1 MTKKLLIYA
10 AVISAAFLFVYAQE
24 SQIKLGNE
32 ILLEEKIE
40 LIKNKRIGV
49 VTNTAAI
56 LSDGTPFINALLDTK
71 EMNIAAIFALEHG
84 FELRSA
90 AGVLIDNSEVDQIK
104 IHSLYGST
112 KKPTHSMLN
121 DVDIILFD
129 IQDIGARFYTY
140 ISSLKYILESA
151 GQYGKKVIVLDRPN
165 PLGGIYVDG
174 PVLENEFKSFIGIDN
189 LPVVH
194 GMTIGELAL
203 FFNDRIEYRAEL
215 EIIKM
220 QNWNREYFWDDLN
233 IPWENPSPN
242 IMNFETVLLYPAT
255 CFFEGTNLSEG
266 RGTYLPFN
274 VFGAPFID
282 TSSLKNEIEKQLGEI
297 FAVRAIEFIPISI
310 TDKAPNPKYLNQSC
324 KGVQIILNNRDNYK
338 PVETAVYL
346 LDIVRKLNPGK
357 FKINKHFDLLW
368 GTDKVKKNILSGKS
382 PEKIIESWQQ
392 ELSIFK
398 ELRKNYLIY

>member
-1 MTKKLLIYA
+1 MTKKMLIYA
-10 AVISAAFLFVYAQE
+10 AFISAAFLFVYAQE
-24 SQIKLGNE
+24 NKIRLGNE

-56 LSDGTPFINALLDTK
+56 LSDGTPFIDSLLDTK
-71 EMNIAAIFALEHG
+71 GINITSIFSLEHG
-84 FELRSA
+84 FELRNA
-90 AGVLIDNSEVDQIK
+90 AGVFVHNSEIEQIK

-112 KKPTHSMLN
+112 KKPTHAMLN

-129 IQDIGARFYTY
+129 VQDIGARFFTY

-151 GQYGKKVIVLDRPN
+151 GQHGVKVIILDRPN

-174 PVLENEFKSFIGIDN
+174 PLLEDEFKSFIGIDN

-194 GMTIGELAL
+194 GMTVGELAL
-203 FFNDRIEYRAEL
+203 FFNDRIEDSAEL
-215 EIIKM
+215 EIVKM
-220 QNWNREYFWDDLN
+220 QNWKREYSWDDLN
-233 IPWENPSPN
+233 LPWENPSPN
-242 IMNFETVLLYPAT
+242 IMNFETVLLYPAI

-282 TSSLKNEIEKQLGEI
+282 SSLLKNEIENELGYV
-297 FAVRAIEFIPISI
+297 FSVRAIEFIPISI
-310 TDKAPNPKYLNQSC
+310 IDKAPNPKYLNESC
-324 KGVQIILNNRDNYK
+324 RGVQLILNNRDCYR

-346 LDIVRKLNPGK
+346 LDIVSKLFPDN
-357 FKINKHFDLLW
+357 FKMNKHLDLLW
-368 GTDKVKKNILSGKS
+368 GTDNVKKSILSGES
-382 PEKIIESWQQ
+382 PEKIIESWQ
-392 ELSIFK
+392 EDLSIFK